1 MANLTSEQ
9 EELLKEIKSTFGG
22 ESEQVEKKEQVE
34 NEENPAEESLTEEN
48 AFKESTAEAKEAEED
63 VPLDPMS
70 DKTTDVLKEASSSK
84 KDTLEEDFDT
94 AVKISNNKAMPKYG
108 PGFKY
113 VPIISGITLVAVIL
127 GHIGPLAGGVPANK
141 YLRYIYVGI
150 GVLILAWGVSL
161 ILNAINECAILLN
174 AQMGK
179 LVTTGIY
186 SKTRNPMYTGVT
198 FVCTAALFFSGN
210 VYTYFLPVLYWLF
223 MSYLMANTEEELL
236 EKNFGQNYLDYKNGT
251 YRFMPF
257 KKRS

>member
-22 ESEQVEKKEQVE
+22 ESEQEEQKEQVE
-34 NEENPAEESLTEEN
+34 SEENPAEESLTEEN
-48 AFKESTAEAKEAEED
+48 AFKESTAEAKEAEEEG
-63 VPLDPMS
+63 PLDPMS
-70 DKTTDVLKEASSSK
+70 DKTTDVLKDASKSK

-127 GHIGPLAGGVPANK
+127 GHLGPLAGGVPANK

-161 ILNAINECAILLN
+161 ILNAINE
-174 AQMGK
+174 
-179 LVTTGIY
+179 
-186 SKTRNPMYTGVT
+186 
-198 FVCTAALFFSGN
+198 
-210 VYTYFLPVLYWLF
+210 
-223 MSYLMANTEEELL
+223 
-236 EKNFGQNYLDYKNGT
+236 
-251 YRFMPF
+251 
-257 KKRS
+257 

>member
-22 ESEQVEKKEQVE
+22 ESEQEEKKEQVE

-70 DKTTDVLKEASSSK
+70 DKTTDVLKEASNSK

-127 GHIGPLAGGVPANK
+127 GHIGPLAGGVPAK
-141 YLRYIYVGI
+141 TIKFYWTIEQ
-150 GVLILAWGVSL
+150 ILEHES
-161 ILNAINECAILLN
+161 
-174 AQMGK
+174 Q
-179 LVTTGIY
+179 
-186 SKTRNPMYTGVT
+186 
-198 FVCTAALFFSGN
+198 
-210 VYTYFLPVLYWLF
+210 LYP
-223 MSYLMANTEEELL
+223 EEERISREEL
-236 EKNFGQNYLDYKNGT
+236 
-251 YRFMPF
+251 
-257 KKRS
+257 KRIIKENER

>member
-22 ESEQVEKKEQVE
+22 ESEQEEKKEQVE

-48 AFKESTAEAKEAEED
+48 AFKESTAEAKEAEEE

-70 DKTTDVLKEASSSK
+70 DKTTDVLKDASKSK
-84 KDTLEEDFDT
+84 KDTLEEDFVT

-127 GHIGPLAGGVPANK
+127 GHLGPLAGGVPANK

-179 LVTTGIY
+179 QCKAISCRFCISSTYSCNCSSCCSSISSIFSINNISILELTTICI
-186 SKTRNPMYTGVT
+186 K
-198 FVCTAALFFSGN
+198 
-210 VYTYFLPVLYWLF
+210 
-223 MSYLMANTEEELL
+223 
-236 EKNFGQNYLDYKNGT
+236 
-251 YRFMPF
+251 
-257 KKRS
+257 